1 MCPRASVHRRAPR
14 LTALATLASLLAA
27 TTLATR
33 ALAIGS
39 EPTAVESARQ
49 QLVVHLRSF
58 VPGASGRVV
67 VEPSE
72 AGGRV
77 RVIASKLPAPASVA
91 PDARAFIVWA
101 TGGEVRRVGELRR
114 DARGDAAFEF
124 AHPAGFN
131 SYSLLVTAER
141 DARIE
146 RPAGAFVFSTR
157 AGEVSA
163 FYPPK
168 PEPRAPSSGSTRASE
183 PAVRARTVTIAREK
197 DAARVT
203 SSTTGARVSSTIAT
217 LPASASEFY
226 ESIDSA
232 VGDSASARTLT
243 LAGLGSASRARGDAR
258 IAMREGTAY
267 VRVRFR
273 NVPPPARYG
282 VRKYVMWAQL
292 AEDGPLF
299 LRALPARGLNRR
311 ATYARRRD
319 VNSPDFRLLVTA
331 ERRYPRPHP
340 AGRQVLKTVNQ

>member
-1 MCPRASVHRRAPR
+1 
-14 LTALATLASLLAA
+14 LLAA
-27 TTLATR
+27 TTLATH

-49 QLVVHLRSF
+49 QLVVRLRSF

-67 VEPSE
+67 VEPNES
-72 AGGRV
+72 GGRV
-77 RVIASKLPAPASVA
+77 RVVASKLPAPESVA
-91 PDARAFIVWA
+91 PDARAFVVWA

-141 DARIE
+141 DALIA

-168 PEPRAPSSGSTRASE
+168 PEPRAASSENSRASV
-183 PAVRARTVTIAREK
+183 PAIRSRTVTGEREN
-197 DAARVT
+197 DAARPASSSIGAHAT
-203 SSTTGARVSSTIAT
+203 STVAT
-217 LPASASEFY
+217 LPVSASEFY
-226 ESIDSA
+226 ESVDSA
-232 VGDSASARTLT
+232 VADSASARTLT
-243 LAGLGSASRARGDAR
+243 LAGLGGARRARGDAR
-258 IAMREGTAY
+258 VATREGTAY

-273 NVPPPARYG
+273 NIPSPARYG
-282 VRKYVMWAQL
+282 ARRYVMWAQL
-292 AEDGPLF
+292 PEDHALF

-331 ERRYPRPHP
+331 ERRYPRARP